1 MPTNQYVED
10 NMLRVVLLVKRGPFS
25 KSVAT
30 IMEVGTP
37 VCRSKYGHLIVG
49 VVIQVYCTA
58 SPIS

>member
-10 NMLRVVLLVKRGPFS
+10 TMLRVVLLVKRGPFS

-37 VCRSKYGHLIVG
+37 VCRTKYVWSPESWCGHPGLL
-49 VVIQVYCTA
+49 Y
-58 SPIS
+58 S